1 MSSVRDKTEITL
13 MFEWSAGPFWVSVN
27 DEVSDEYGPDE
38 IDEVVPLSDELIA
51 AVAEWDERMQC
62 TYNDEVPQD
71 SGILDPEQEAR
82 WKADGRELARRL
94 KAEVG
99 ADVRVE
105 YAPLGGPVE
114 VVR

>member
-1 MSSVRDKTEITL
+1 MSNPRRTVEIRL
-13 MFEWSAGPFWVSVN
+13 MFDWGTGPFWVSVDGDLSYDCCPN
-27 DEVSDEYGPDE
+27 E
-38 IDEVVPLSDELIA
+38 ISEVVPLSDELIA
-51 AVAEWDERMQC
+51 AVAEWDERMQR